1 MRHRRVT
8 VGALVA
14 SMLGVGLEAIGPLL
28 IREGVNGAIG
38 GDTGVLAPVVGGL
51 LVLGVLKFVGAF
63 VRRYLGGKMAL
74 NVQHDLRRAVFGAV
88 QRMDGVRQDRLRT
101 GQVVSRAISDLQLV
115 QGFLSMVPLSAG
127 TVVLVVVA
135 VVAMLY
141 LSPLLTVVALVL
153 LPLAFLATNS
163 IRRRL
168 FPATW
173 SAQQR
178 AAEIAQQVE
187 ETVTGVRVVKGFGQE
202 ARETATLEGRARR
215 LYGERLRAAGLTARL
230 NPMLLALPGLGQV
243 AVIGIGGWMAAR
255 GTIDLGT
262 FLAFTTYVGMLV
274 GPARL
279 IGALVVTAQLTRAGA
294 ERVFEIVDSAP
305 GIVDPERPASLPE
318 GPLTVELEDV
328 RFGYEPAGSGP
339 DGHAAPDPVLDGL
352 SLRVEP
358 GETLALVGPPGSG
371 KSTVALLLPRFYDPQ
386 AGRLAIGGVDLRDL
400 RLHDLRAEL
409 GVVFEEAF
417 LFSDTIRNNIA
428 YGRPDADED
437 EIRAAAEAAQVASFV
452 EDLPDGY
459 DTEVGERGLT
469 LSGGQRQRIALARAM
484 LTRPRVLVLDDAT
497 SAVDT
502 ATEAA
507 IHETLH
513 ELTAERTTLLVA
525 HRRSTLALADRIAVL
540 DKGRVVDTGTEDEL
554 RSRCALFRELLATG
568 PADELG
574 GGPRATTVVPVGDE
588 LGDDT
593 GGAASGDPVPAA
605 VATGSAVTPEL
616 WPRVSIEQ
624 DPDRALTRDGGGGAA
639 GWAGGISATPELLE
653 SVAKLPPATET
664 PRLRDDDPTAPDP
677 AFRLSSL
684 LRPVRWLLVLG
695 VALMTADALA
705 TLALPS
711 IARIAVDDGIAD
723 GATRVLL
730 LAALAGLL
738 IVVLDAVV
746 VGFQTLV
753 TARAGESLLYLL
765 RLRSYAHLQ
774 RLGLD
779 FYERELSGRIMTRMT
794 TDVDALSTFLQT
806 GLAQAVVSL
815 LTIGGVATALVLT
828 DPELALYALGWLL
841 LLLAVGTVV
850 FRRFSS
856 RAYAEARERVSVV
869 NADLQENVSGV
880 RIAQA
885 YVREELSYD
894 RFGERSDAY
903 RRSRLRAQ
911 RYIAT
916 YFPFVGLLSDIAT
929 AVVLF
934 VGGTR
939 IVGGDITPGV
949 LTAFLLY
956 LTLFFGPVQQ
966 LSQVFDGYQ
975 QARVG
980 LNRISEL
987 LRTPTS
993 VPDEPQRPVP
1003 VPSRLR
1009 GEVELDHVTFRYPG
1023 VDAPALD
1030 DVSLR
1035 VRAGQTV
1042 ALVGATGA
1050 GKSTL
1055 IKLIAR
1061 FYDTGEGQ
1069 VRVAGVDVRRFPLA
1083 GYRSRLGV
1091 VPQEAHLFTGDVA
1104 SNIAYG
1110 RPDAPPERIE
1120 AAARAVGALG
1130 LVRSLPQGFHTPVGE
1145 RGQGLSAGQR
1155 QLVALARAE
1164 LVDPDVLI
1172 FDEATAA
1179 LDPATEATVL
1189 AAGERVASRR
1199 TAFVVAHRLQT
1210 ARRSDRIVVLSG
1222 GRIAEEGTHD
1232 ELVRAG
1238 GRYAALWRAGELEPE
1253 PDSPLAART

>member
-101 GQVVSRAISDLQLV
+101 GQVASRAISDLQLV

-513 ELTAERTTLLVA
+513 ELTAERTTLLIA

-605 VATGSAVTPEL
+605 VATGPAVTPEL

-841 LLLAVGTVV
+841 PLLAVGTVV

-1069 VRVAGVDVRRFPLA
+1069 VRVDGVDVRRFPLA

-1172 FDEATAA
+1172 FDEVTAA

>member
-101 GQVVSRAISDLQLV
+101 GQVASRAISDLQLV

-513 ELTAERTTLLVA
+513 ELTAERTTLLIA

-605 VATGSAVTPEL
+605 VATGPAVTPEL

-841 LLLAVGTVV
+841 PLLAVGTVV

-1069 VRVAGVDVRRFPLA
+1069 VRVDGVDVRRFPLA